1 MGHLSAS
8 MAEPIAIVYAPAELP
23 AQRTAAVA
31 VEVARVGAAVLRLPR
46 VDAITRAA
54 VRDVTDLLVLDPDAG
69 PVELLLGDDPLSELH
84 RALNDLTGRALHD
97 RAGADLVVGGRDVS
111 ALFAGLAAGTHLRAG
126 SADTPGDGSTRHDVQ
141 LVARAAALTRL
152 AGRVPMSVAEA
163 RARWG

>member
-1 MGHLSAS
+1 

-46 VDAITRAA
+46 VDPATRAA
-54 VRDVTDLLVLDPDAG
+54 VQDVTDLLVLDPDAG
-69 PVELLLGDDPLSELH
+69 PVELLLGADPLAELH
-84 RALNDLTGRALHD
+84 RALTDRALTD
-97 RAGADLVVGGRDVS
+97 RALRERAAVDLVVGGRDVN

>member
-1 MGHLSAS
+1 
-8 MAEPIAIVYAPAELP
+8 MAEPIAIVYAPAVLP
-23 AQRTAAVA
+23 ARRMAAVA

-46 VDAITRAA
+46 VDAATRAA
-54 VRDVTDLLVLDPDAG
+54 LQDVTDLLVLDPDVG
-69 PVELLLGDDPLSELH
+69 PVELLLGADPLAELVG
-84 RALNDLTGRALHD
+84 ALSVGALSGRVLGG
-97 RAGADLVVGGRDVS
+97 RAGAELVVGGRDVG